1 MKKLLILLLAVFALT
16 SCTNDYDV
24 KEPFKI
30 DPMAMV
36 SLNPSKTGW
45 NNKTSKTSK
54 TNGEYLTPLRVVKEV
69 GDISFYNYNVFKNE
83 PFGRGFS
90 GPQRDTISPKLKM
103 WGTDIINMDGT
114 LNTDFIEGQDLVLRR
129 GLKYNVITKEYKL
142 RVLHPDS
149 GLPTDV
155 LTINERETFDTI
167 GYISNSIMREAE
179 RTIRIA
185 HEANNQDE
193 VYRIFNETFTFAPI
207 TGTEWRV
214 LKSQGLQ

>member
-1 MKKLLILLLAVFALT
+1 MKKLLILLLSVFALT
-16 SCTNDYDV
+16 SCTNDDDV

-54 TNGEYLTPLRVVKEV
+54 TNAEYLTPLRVVKEV

-129 GLKYNVITKEYKL
+129 NLKYNTITKIYTPQNLDKIT
-142 RVLHPDS
+142 
-149 GLPTDV
+149 GLPYES
-155 LTINERETFDTI
+155 LGKNEIQAYDTI
-167 GYISNSIMREAE
+167 GYISNAIMRKAE
-179 RTIRIA
+179 LDIKLA
-185 HEANNQDE
+185 HEANDPE
-193 VYRIFNETFTFAPI
+193 AVYRIFNETFTFAPI
-207 TGTEWRV
+207 SGAEWRV
-214 LKSQGLQ
+214 LKTQGLQ